1 MIYSGML
8 GPQIR
13 WIILTVIALMIV
25 MGLSTFFYLAQ

>member
-1 MIYSGML
+1 ML